1 MKDSEFIQLRNRFLL
16 ALGITII
23 FIIPVSLFVYNRF
36 STKSELLKNILDN
49 KNLIIYL
56 TKDKCATCDKLK
68 KILDENNISY
78 FEVNT
83 DRSDEYEEIMLRIGM
98 SKEYVVTP
106 GIIYVEKGKMLVNM
120 MELDEKSLRSFLI
133 NNNLVKEA

>member
-23 FIIPVSLFVYNRF
+23 FIIPISLFVYNRF
-36 STKSELLKNILDN
+36 SNKSELLKNILDN

-56 TKDKCATCDKLK
+56 TKDKCTTCDKLK
-68 KILDENNISY
+68 TVFTENNIPY
-78 FEVNT
+78 YEVNI
-83 DRSDEYEEIMLRIGM
+83 DRNDEYEEIMLRIGM
-98 SKEYVVTP
+98 SKSYVITP

-120 MELDEKSLRSFLI
+120 MELDENSLRSFLI